1 MKQSILQQLSDL
13 VTLLLA
19 VVLTAGCSGGQEAAS
34 RRAIVTIDPLR
45 YFVEQIAGED
55 WEVSSLLP
63 AGMSPEDYTPSARQM
78 AELEQ
83 SRCLFKIGR
92 LGYEN
97 TLAENASANTDHLY
111 VCNTS
116 DSIDQTRF
124 DPHTWTSPRNA
135 IIICRNIARTLSQLD
150 PDKAPAYNRR
160 LARTERA
167 IDSLHRQLLQLTVEL
182 PSRSFIIAH
191 PALSCFAA
199 DYNLRQIAI
208 EDNGKEPT
216 PASIRRLIEEARRDK
231 VGVIFVQQE
240 FSDNSAR
247 VIARETGARIVRINP
262 LDYNWSRQ
270 LLHIAQSLKNA
281 TQSAPDKNK

>member
-1 MKQSILQQLSDL
+1 MKQSFLRQLSGL
-13 VTLLLA
+13 VILVATMMM
-19 VVLTAGCSGGQEAAS
+19 LTGCNNGQDTPA
-34 RRAIVTIDPLR
+34 RRAIVTIEPLR

-55 WEVSSLLP
+55 WKVRSLLP
-63 AGMSPEDYTPSARQM
+63 AGMSPEDYTPAARQM

-97 TLAENASANTDHLY
+97 TLAENASTNTDHLY

-135 IIICRNIARTLSQLD
+135 IIICRNIARALSQLD
-150 PDKAPAYNRR
+150 PDKAPDYNRR
-160 LARTERA
+160 LAQSERA
-167 IDSLHRQLLQLTVEL
+167 IDSLHRQLLQLTAKL
-182 PSRSFIIAH
+182 PSRSFIIVH
-191 PALSCFAA
+191 PALSYFAA

-216 PASIRRLIEEARRDK
+216 PASIKRLIEEACRDK

-262 LDYNWSRQ
+262 LDYNWSQQ

-281 TQSAPDKNK
+281 TQSASDKNN